1 MWDMLAETLLDNIKI
16 FPFLFVTYLFLEY
29 LERKTS
35 DKTTAAIQKANKAGP
50 LIGGA
55 LGVLPQCGFSVVAA
69 NLFAA
74 RVITLGTLIAI
85 FLSTSDELLPILISY
100 DAPLSL
106 IAVIIGYKAA
116 CGVIFGYLIDFMF
129 KKHHSLPEPDV
140 ETLCQNEHCHCE
152 ENEPLWKPAL
162 YHSVRITLFILAV
175 SLILN
180 ICLQYYGSSN
190 KLPQLLQYPLLGEML
205 SAVIGLIPNCSAS
218 VILTQM
224 YILNYIDFS
233 TMMSGSLV
241 SGGVGLLVLFRVNR
255 PLKQN
260 LKIVALLYICGLLG
274 GLCSNLLEF

>member
-1 MWDMLAETLLDNIKI
+1 MLEILAETLIDNIKI
-16 FPFLFVTYLFLEY
+16 FPFLFITYLFLEY

-35 DKTTAAIQKANKAGP
+35 DKTTAVIQKATKAGP
-50 LIGGA
+50 LVGA
-55 LGVLPQCGFSVVAA
+55 VLGVLPQCGFSVVAA

-74 RVITLGTLIAI
+74 RVITLGTLLAI

-100 DAPLSL
+100 EAPLSL
-106 IAVIIGYKAA
+106 IALIIGYKAA
-116 CGVIFGYLIDFMF
+116 CGIIFGYLIDFTF
-129 KKHHSLPEPDV
+129 KKHRSLPAPDI

-180 ICLQYYGSSN
+180 LLLQFYGNSAN
-190 KLPQLLQYPLLGEML
+190 LTQILQYPLLGEMF
-205 SAVIGLIPNCSAS
+205 SALIGLIPNCSAS

-260 LKIVALLYICGLLG
+260 LKIIALLYICGLLG

>member
-1 MWDMLAETLLDNIKI
+1 MWDMLAETLIDNIKI

-35 DKTTAAIQKANKAGP
+35 DKTTAAIQKATKAGP
-50 LIGGA
+50 LAGA
-55 LGVLPQCGFSVVAA
+55 VLGVLPQCGFSVVAA

-74 RVITLGTLIAI
+74 RVITMGTLIAI

-100 DAPLSL
+100 EAPLSL
-106 IAVIIGYKAA
+106 IAVIVGYKAV
-116 CGVIFGYLIDFMF
+116 CGMIFGYLIDFTLQ
-129 KKHHSLPEPDV
+129 KKHNLPKPDI

-180 ICLQYYGSSN
+180 FLLQFCGNSAN
-190 KLPQLLQYPLLGEML
+190 LTQILQYPLLGEMF
-205 SAVIGLIPNCSAS
+205 SALIGLIPNCSAS

-260 LKIVALLYICGLLG
+260 IKIITLLYICGLVG

>member
-1 MWDMLAETLLDNIKI
+1 MLEILAETLIDNIKI
-16 FPFLFVTYLFLEY
+16 FPFLFITYLFLEY

-35 DKTTAAIQKANKAGP
+35 DKTTAAIQKATKAGP
-50 LIGGA
+50 LVGA
-55 LGVLPQCGFSVVAA
+55 VLGVLPQCGFSVVAA

-74 RVITLGTLIAI
+74 RVITLGTLLAI

-100 DAPLSL
+100 EAPLSL
-106 IAVIIGYKAA
+106 IALIIGYKAA
-116 CGVIFGYLIDFMF
+116 CGIIFGYLIDFTF
-129 KKHHSLPEPDV
+129 KKHRSLPAPDI

-152 ENEPLWKPAL
+152 EDEPLWKPAL

-175 SLILN
+175 GLILN
-180 ICLQYYGSSN
+180 LLLQFYGNSAN
-190 KLPQLLQYPLLGEML
+190 WAQILQYPLLGEMF
-205 SAVIGLIPNCSAS
+205 SALIGLIPNCSAS

-260 LKIVALLYICGLLG
+260 LKIIALLYICGLLG

>member
-1 MWDMLAETLLDNIKI
+1 MLEILAETLIDNIKI

-35 DKTTAAIQKANKAGP
+35 DKTTAAIQKTTKAGP
-50 LIGGA
+50 FIGA
-55 LGVLPQCGFSVVAA
+55 VLGVLPQCGFSVVAA

-74 RVITLGTLIAI
+74 RVITMGTLIAI
-85 FLSTSDELLPILISY
+85 FLSTSDELLPILVSY
-100 DAPLSL
+100 EAPLSL
-106 IAVIIGYKAA
+106 IALIIGYKAV
-116 CGVIFGYLIDFMF
+116 CGVVFGYLIDFLINRH
-129 KKHHSLPEPDV
+129 KPLPLPDI

-152 ENEPLWKPAL
+152 DSEPIWKPAL
-162 YHSVRITLFILAV
+162 YHSVRITLFILIV

-180 ICLQYYGSSN
+180 LLLQYSGNSTDFT
-190 KLPQLLQYPLLGEML
+190 QILQYPLLGEML
-205 SAVIGLIPNCSAS
+205 SALIGLIPNCSAS

-233 TMMSGSLV
+233 TMISGSLV

-260 LKIVALLYICGLLG
+260 LKIIVLLYVCGLLG

>member
-1 MWDMLAETLLDNIKI
+1 MWNMLAETLIDNIKI

-35 DKTTAAIQKANKAGP
+35 DKTTAAIQKATKAGP
-50 LIGGA
+50 LAGA
-55 LGVLPQCGFSVVAA
+55 VLGVLPQCGFSVVAA

-74 RVITLGTLIAI
+74 RVITMGTLIAI

-100 DAPLSL
+100 EAPLSL
-106 IAVIIGYKAA
+106 IAVIVGYKAV
-116 CGVIFGYLIDFMF
+116 CGMMFGYLIDFTLQ
-129 KKHHSLPEPDV
+129 KKHNLPKPDI

-180 ICLQYYGSSN
+180 FLLQFCGNSAN
-190 KLPQLLQYPLLGEML
+190 LTQILQYPLLGEMF
-205 SAVIGLIPNCSAS
+205 SALIGLIPNCSAL

-260 LKIVALLYICGLLG
+260 IKIIALLYICGLIG

>member
-1 MWDMLAETLLDNIKI
+1 MWKIVAETLIDNIKI

-29 LERKTS
+29 LERNTS
-35 DKTTAAIQKANKAGP
+35 DKTTAAIQKASKAGP
-50 LIGGA
+50 LVGA
-55 LGVLPQCGFSVVAA
+55 VLGVLPQCGFSVVAA

-74 RVITLGTLIAI
+74 RVITLGTLLAI
-85 FLSTSDELLPILISY
+85 FLSTSDELLPILVSY
-100 DAPLSL
+100 EAPLSL
-106 IAVIIGYKAA
+106 IALIIGYKAV
-116 CGVIFGYLIDFMF
+116 CGVVFGYLIDFLIN
-129 KKHHSLPEPDV
+129 KHKPLPLPDI

-152 ENEPLWKPAL
+152 DSEPIWKPAL
-162 YHSVRITLFILAV
+162 YHSVRITLFILIV

-180 ICLQYYGSSN
+180 LLLQYYGNSTDFT
-190 KLPQLLQYPLLGEML
+190 QILQYPLLGEML
-205 SAVIGLIPNCSAS
+205 SALIGLIPNCSAS

-260 LKIVALLYICGLLG
+260 LKIIVLLYVCGLLG

>member
-1 MWDMLAETLLDNIKI
+1 MWDMLAETLIDNIKI

-35 DKTTAAIQKANKAGP
+35 DKTTAAIQKATKAGP
-50 LIGGA
+50 LAGA
-55 LGVLPQCGFSVVAA
+55 VLGVLPQCGFSVVAA

-74 RVITLGTLIAI
+74 RVITIGTLIAI

-100 DAPLSL
+100 EAPLSL
-106 IAVIIGYKAA
+106 IAVIVGYKAV
-116 CGVIFGYLIDFMF
+116 CGMMFGYLIDFTLQ
-129 KKHHSLPEPDV
+129 KKNNLPKPDI

-152 ENEPLWKPAL
+152 EDEPLWKPAL

-180 ICLQYYGSSN
+180 FLLQFCGNSAN
-190 KLPQLLQYPLLGEML
+190 LTQILQYPLLGEMF
-205 SAVIGLIPNCSAS
+205 SALIGLIPNCSAS

-260 LKIVALLYICGLLG
+260 IKIIALLYICGLIG

>member
-1 MWDMLAETLLDNIKI
+1 MWKIVAETLIDNIKI

-35 DKTTAAIQKANKAGP
+35 DKTTAAIQKATKAGP
-50 LIGGA
+50 FIGRI

-74 RVITLGTLIAI
+74 RVITLGTLLAI
-85 FLSTSDELLPILISY
+85 FLSTSDELLPILVSY
-100 DAPLSL
+100 ETPLSL
-106 IAVIIGYKAA
+106 IALIIGYKAV
-116 CGVIFGYLIDFMF
+116 CGIVFGYLIDFTF
-129 KKHHSLPEPDV
+129 KKHHILPEPDIK
-140 ETLCQNEHCHCE
+140 TLCRNEHCHCE
-152 ENEPLWKPAL
+152 EDEPLWKPAL

-180 ICLQYYGSSN
+180 ICLHYYGSSD

>member
-1 MWDMLAETLLDNIKI
+1 MWNMLAETLIDNIKI

-35 DKTTAAIQKANKAGP
+35 DKTTAAIQKATKAGP
-50 LIGGA
+50 LAGA
-55 LGVLPQCGFSVVAA
+55 VLGVLPQCGFSVVAA

-74 RVITLGTLIAI
+74 RVITIGTLIAI

-100 DAPLSL
+100 EAPLSL
-106 IAVIIGYKAA
+106 IAVIVGYKAV
-116 CGVIFGYLIDFMF
+116 CGMMFGYLIDFTIQ
-129 KKHHSLPEPDV
+129 KKHNLPKPDI

-180 ICLQYYGSSN
+180 FLLQFCGNSAN
-190 KLPQLLQYPLLGEML
+190 LTQILQYPLLGEMF
-205 SAVIGLIPNCSAS
+205 SALIGLIPNCSAS

-260 LKIVALLYICGLLG
+260 IKIIALLYICGLVG

>member
-1 MWDMLAETLLDNIKI
+1 MLAETLIDNIKI

-35 DKTTAAIQKANKAGP
+35 DKTTAAIQKATKAGP
-50 LIGGA
+50 LAGA
-55 LGVLPQCGFSVVAA
+55 VLGVLPQCGFSVVAA

-74 RVITLGTLIAI
+74 RVITMGTLIAI

-100 DAPLSL
+100 EAPLSL
-106 IAVIIGYKAA
+106 IAVIVGYKAV
-116 CGVIFGYLIDFMF
+116 CGMIFGYLIDFTLQ
-129 KKHHSLPEPDV
+129 KKHNLPKPDI

-180 ICLQYYGSSN
+180 FLLQFCGNSAN
-190 KLPQLLQYPLLGEML
+190 LTQILQYPLLGEMF
-205 SAVIGLIPNCSAS
+205 SALIGLIPNCSAS

-260 LKIVALLYICGLLG
+260 IKIIALLYICGLIG

>member
-1 MWDMLAETLLDNIKI
+1 MWDMLAETLIDNIKI

-35 DKTTAAIQKANKAGP
+35 DKTTAAIQKATKAGP
-50 LIGGA
+50 LAGA
-55 LGVLPQCGFSVVAA
+55 VLGVLPQCGFSVVAA

-74 RVITLGTLIAI
+74 RVITMGTLIAI

-100 DAPLSL
+100 EAPLSL
-106 IAVIIGYKAA
+106 IAVIVGYKAV
-116 CGVIFGYLIDFMF
+116 CGMIFGYLIDFTLQ
-129 KKHHSLPEPDV
+129 KKHNLPKPDI

-180 ICLQYYGSSN
+180 FHLQFCGNSAN
-190 KLPQLLQYPLLGEML
+190 LTQILQYPLLGEMF
-205 SAVIGLIPNCSAS
+205 SALIGLIPNCSAS

-260 LKIVALLYICGLLG
+260 IKIIALLYICGLVG